1 MTQRIAP
8 IARHIIP
15 LLLQPWIRNI
25 TGLEHLPKQ
34 GGLIIASNHSSYLE
48 HFLITSIVVPYM
60 NRKLYVLAK
69 KEHHEARLERAWNR
83 LLGRY
88 GVQIPIDR
96 SKGEEA
102 LKTAETYLKK
112 GEILL
117 IYPEGTRTLTGKI
130 QRGKTGV
137 ARLAALARVPVVPLG
152 IKGTFE
158 IMPKGTHIPRLK
170 KAELHFG
177 RPLYFRQ
184 HYGNPFTNAM
194 LREIT
199 DAIMR
204 EIARLA
210 GQTYAY

>member
-1 MTQRIAP
+1 MTKRIAP

-15 LLLQPWIRNI
+15 QLLKPWIRNVA
-25 TGLEHLPKQ
+25 GLEHLPKQ
-34 GGLIIASNHSSYLE
+34 GGFIIAPNHSSYLE
-48 HFLITSIVVPYM
+48 HFIISSIVVPYM
-60 NRKLYVLAK
+60 NRKLYFLAK

-102 LKTAETYLKK
+102 LKTAEACLKE

-117 IYPEGTRTLTGKI
+117 IYPEGTRTLTGKV

-137 ARLAALARVPVVPLG
+137 ARLAALAHVPVVPLG

-184 HYGNPFTNAM
+184 YYGKPFTNAM

-210 GQTYAY
+210 GQTYDY